1 MSMLFDSA
9 RQVGY
14 VVRDIEKAMAHWSR
28 TLGVGP
34 WFYKEEVGTTEFS
47 YYGKP
52 SRLPR
57 LSIALANSG
66 ELQIELIQQRDDA
79 PSLYLDSLRRGGE
92 GAQHL
97 AYWTEDGFDA
107 AVRHMLAAG
116 YVEGH
121 SGRMGTRGRFAY
133 FVHAELPSGMF
144 EISEMAGG
152 KGEYF
157 REIRRAAEG
166 WNGQDPIRRIGAART
181 GPAS

>member
-1 MSMLFDSA
+1 MSMLFGSA

-34 WFYKEEVGTTEFS
+34 WFYKEDVGTTEFS
-47 YYGKP
+47 YYSRP

-66 ELQIELIQQRDDA
+66 ALQIELIQQRDDA
-79 PSLYLDSLRRGGE
+79 PSLYLDSLQRGGE

-97 AYWTEDGFDA
+97 AYWTEDRFDA
-107 AVRHMLAAG
+107 GVRHLLAMG

-121 SGRMGTRGRFAY
+121 SGRMGLRGRFAY
-133 FVHAELPSGMF
+133 FVHPELPSGMF
-144 EISEMAGG
+144 ELSEMRGG

-166 WNGQDPIRRIGAART
+166 WDGEAPIRRIGA
-181 GPAS
+181 PAS